1 MAGIWSPSTGLL
13 LRDEPRAA
21 PIDIGRPDGHVEL
34 HDYEARHCLALVRD
48 WVDVESDLDETVI
61 LGLQRQFWLE
71 RCTSYAR
78 QLLCGVDDSLGDDVV
93 EELETLC
100 QTRVPSQ
107 ALLNRLLVADLRCSE
122 KPTELAQRA
131 LAHGFAAIAGVFDA
145 LAESQP
151 LLRRLIST
159 WVSIPDVHFTSLTTA
174 RQELW
179 AKLAEQ
185 GIMFDLLHSDSTR
198 DFEGRWFGLLNSIPV
213 ADRVGVHRVGRLL
226 AERLYPEGEKARVPH
241 SSREEEHRGNEQVR
255 RRPSTRRSHGVLETA
270 LSQIEAI
277 QHELIAGRDDNA
289 ARYLAELIE
298 AQEPEYAVLS
308 LCNVASQCRDMFRTD
323 FEKKCYAKALEIKKE
338 DGWLL
343 TQYGAY
349 LKQVGEYAEATEVLT
364 RAVQLA
370 SDRQRLIAR
379 CTLADTWAQQ
389 GDYAEAEQMY
399 VSLPYWQYNEAVR
412 TAVADVHRHQGLVD
426 QAGADY
432 DDILKE
438 WPNCYRAL
446 AGKAEIAKNRGQL
459 AKAKAIYSKLQEE
472 PDVDDR
478 SRRVYGLARVH
489 ILKLMNELGQA
500 YKLAD
505 TLVRE
510 SPFCMHARVMR
521 GSIMGLMGR
530 EEEALLDLPSVDR
543 QAAAGE
549 WIQQYVRGL
558 LLLKLERFG
567 DARGQ
572 LVERFSSAVR
582 VDADSSDSL
591 LRLAAAHVFLCENDT
606 RQALAYLDGIVTSR
620 DAFHNYVAKVLRLHA
635 AVAMNDQALARQ
647 LAEELRP
654 ACQADPMI
662 RRATEA
668 LVRSD
673 LGEARSAER
682 ELLLRAA

>member
-1 MAGIWSPSTGLL
+1 MASIWSPSTGLL

-34 HDYEARHCLALVRD
+34 HHYEARHCLALVRD
-48 WVDVESDLDETVI
+48 WVDVESDLGETVI

-78 QLLCGVDDSLGDDVV
+78 QLLCGVDDSLADHVV

-100 QTRVPSQ
+100 QTRVLPQ

-159 WVSIPDVHFTSLTTA
+159 WVSIPDVHFRSLTIA

-185 GIMFDLLHSDSTR
+185 GIVFDLLHSDSTR
-198 DFEGRWFGLLNSIPV
+198 DFEGRWFSLLTSIPV
-213 ADRVGVHRVGRLL
+213 ADRVGVQRVGRLL
-226 AERLYPEGEKARVPH
+226 AERLHPEGEEARVP
-241 SSREEEHRGNEQVR
+241 SREEERRGNEQVP
-255 RRPSTRRSHGVLETA
+255 RRPSTRRSLVGLETA

-277 QHELIAGRDDNA
+277 QHELAAGRDANA
-289 ARYLAELIE
+289 AQYLTQLVE
-298 AQEPEYAVLS
+298 AQEPEYAVKS
-308 LCNVASQCRDMFRTD
+308 LCNVASRCRDMFRAD
-323 FEKKCYAKALEIKKE
+323 FEKKCYAKALEIKKD

-349 LKQVGEYAEATEVLT
+349 LKQVGEYTEATEVLT
-364 RAVQLA
+364 RAARLA
-370 SDRQRLIAR
+370 NDSQRLIAR
-379 CTLADTWAQQ
+379 CTLADIWAQQ
-389 GDYAEAEQMY
+389 GDYAKAEQAY
-399 VSLPYWQYNEAVR
+399 VSVPYWQYDEAVR
-412 TAVADVHRHQGLVD
+412 TAVADVHRHQGLLD
-426 QAGADY
+426 QGDADY

-438 WPNCYRAL
+438 WPNCHRAL

-459 AKAKAIYSKLQEE
+459 AKAKAMYGKLQEE
-472 PDVDDR
+472 FDLDER
-478 SRRVYGLARVH
+478 SRRVYRLAHVH
-489 ILKLMNELGQA
+489 LLKLMNELDQA

-505 TLVRE
+505 TLVQE
-510 SPFCMHARVMR
+510 NPFCMHARILR

-530 EEEALLDLPSVDR
+530 EEEAVLDLPSVDR
-543 QAAAGE
+543 QAAVGE

-620 DAFHNYVAKVLRLHA
+620 DAFHNYVARVLRLHA
-635 AVAMNDQALARQ
+635 AVAMNDQNLARQ
-647 LAEELRP
+647 LAEELGP

-662 RRATEA
+662 RRATES

-673 LGEARSAER
+673 LAEASSVEL